1 VNSLSDVVGNSG
13 LVRFT
18 EIALVIF
25 FAVFVAIV
33 IYVMLRR
40 KETWERARH
49 LPLENGSPVEPED
62 ETR

>member
-1 VNSLSDVVGNSG
+1 VNSLSDVVGNAG
-13 LVRFT
+13 LARFT

-33 IYVMLRR
+33 IYVFLRK

-49 LPLENGSPVEPED
+49 LPLENGVAGEPEED
-62 ETR
+62 GR